1 MNNLADD
8 LHHTV
13 QLAVQPKNDRVIDP
27 LIKHLQR

>member
-8 LHHTV
+8 LHHAV
-13 QLAVQPKNDRVIDP
+13 HLSVQPKNDRVIDP